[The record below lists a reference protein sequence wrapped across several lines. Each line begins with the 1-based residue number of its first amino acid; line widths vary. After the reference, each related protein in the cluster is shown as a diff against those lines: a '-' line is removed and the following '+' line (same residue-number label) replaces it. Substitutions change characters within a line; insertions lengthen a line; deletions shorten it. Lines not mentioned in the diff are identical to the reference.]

1 MADLSSGNFDSERN
15 KNIEHLLSEAMT
27 SDLIL
32 FSIIIRLRIFQL
44 FGDYLASNAVRLV
57 IPRKQTREL
66 KSDLQRN
73 ICLKFINGLQLKG
86 ISQL

>member
-1 MADLSSGNFDSERN
+1 MADLSSGNFASERN
-15 KNIEHLLSEAMT
+15 NNIEHLLSEAMT

-44 FGDYLASNAVRLV
+44 FGDYPASNAVRLV

-66 KSDLQRN
+66 QSDLQ
-73 ICLKFINGLQLKG
+73 LG

>member
-1 MADLSSGNFDSERN
+1 MADLSSGNFASERN
-15 KNIEHLLSEAMT
+15 NTIEHLLSEAMT

-66 KSDLQRN
+66 QSDLQ
-73 ICLKFINGLQLKG
+73 LG